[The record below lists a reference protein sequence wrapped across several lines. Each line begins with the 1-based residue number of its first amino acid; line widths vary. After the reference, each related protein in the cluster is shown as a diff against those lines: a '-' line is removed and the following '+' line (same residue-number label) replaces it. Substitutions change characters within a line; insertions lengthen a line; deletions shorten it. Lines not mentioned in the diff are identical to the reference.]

1 VNRAL
6 DLPNGL
12 LKASLP
18 WYSRPCLGEASPI
31 RAFFDPALPKPP
43 PIASAVIY
51 PGGQTY
57 FQFISWRSDLFSIYL
72 GCFSVLR
79 IAKNEGH
86 GTATAAG
93 TCGTPTWPGARGGD
107 GLNPARRCTWFDLSG
122 ED

>member
-1 VNRAL
+1 VIRAL

-57 FQFISWRSDLFSIYL
+57 FQFTWAASRFFESLRMKDMVRRRQPELAAPQHGPAL
-72 GCFSVLR
+72 GAVM
-79 IAKNEGH
+79 
-86 GTATAAG
+86 
-93 TCGTPTWPGARGGD
+93 D
-107 GLNPARRCTWFDLSG
+107 
-122 ED
+122 